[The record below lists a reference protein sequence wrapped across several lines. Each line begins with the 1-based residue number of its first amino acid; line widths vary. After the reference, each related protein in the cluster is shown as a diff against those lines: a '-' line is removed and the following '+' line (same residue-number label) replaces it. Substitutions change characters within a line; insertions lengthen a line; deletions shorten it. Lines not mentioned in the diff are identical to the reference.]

1 MIVAD
6 YSPPL
11 HYTIFVNTILDF
23 RLDKFSWPLLRK
35 RIVYIYIYKN
45 DGQHQST
52 TLTSGNA
59 AKASTKTKRRSA
71 FGPLT
76 LESFF
81 PSKRRKRRRRG
92 ETRKGGERLCWKE
105 RKIGIFTMAVTIEL
119 RENGKFKSAD
129 RRDEYG
135 CRLGWGR
142 RGQEKHGG
150 ERSLWCKSRDSTFS
164 LLISRMCFF
173 RRGVHRIEQGEGKEE
188 RERRRPLFPP
198 LLTS

>member
-81 PSKRRKRRRRG
+81 PSKRSRRG

-135 CRLGWGR
+135 CRLGWG
-142 RGQEKHGG
+142 GG
-150 ERSLWCKSRDSTFS
+150 GKKNTAGRDLCDANPAT
-164 LLISRMCFF
+164 
-173 RRGVHRIEQGEGKEE
+173 V
-188 RERRRPLFPP
+188 LF
-198 LLTS
+198 LY